1 MVLAISLENTDQ
13 RAIEVGTERGSEDGQ
28 EEEANEIDIPRPR
41 FDYAR
46 SSIFFEHVD
55 RIEDILEKAGIEN
68 IEHV

>member
-13 RAIEVGTERGSEDGQ
+13 RAIEVGTERGSEGGLRRS
-28 EEEANEIDIPRPR
+28 ERNREIRPR
-41 FDYAR
+41 FDYVR

-68 IEHV
+68 IEHF